1 MIRSGSNTNFW
12 LDNWLGQGT
21 LRFLIEG
28 PLTLQDCELKVRD
41 LWVEGVWDLG
51 RTSLI
56 IPPNIK
62 NMILSHPARW
72 FNDEPD
78 GVCWNSS
85 SGLFSSEEAHLLCM
99 SRECLPPLDDWKWI
113 WKIPANPCVTHFRWL
128 VEHDRLATKHN
139 LFTRSITP
147 DPFWFAL
154 T

>member
-62 NMILSHPARW
+62 NVIFSHPAR
-72 FNDEPD
+72 
-78 GVCWNSS
+78 
-85 SGLFSSEEAHLLCM
+85 
-99 SRECLPPLDDWKWI
+99 
-113 WKIPANPCVTHFRWL
+113 
-128 VEHDRLATKHN
+128 
-139 LFTRSITP
+139 
-147 DPFWFAL
+147 
-154 T
+154 